1 MIIILKVLNSIE
13 TATSIMLTLKQT
25 EKNVDFYLI
34 NEKLNQINLPA
45 NQLTLI
51 EIENILKKV
60 RELRKNRERI
70 ESNKKHLF
78 LSIMDLNQ

>member
-34 NEKLNQINLPA
+34 NEKLNQINLSA

-60 RELRKNRERI
+60 REE
-70 ESNKKHLF
+70 EE
-78 LSIMDLNQ
+78 

>member
-60 RELRKNRERI
+60 RELRKNRENRN
-70 ESNKKHLF
+70 E
-78 LSIMDLNQ
+78 